1 MINVENLYEKDLYVN
16 KDIECIIDTPIIEYD
31 IKQAGYNLTK
41 YYKLLPEEK
50 INELSSLS
58 KENKRIKLG
67 LFQRNNDVFK
77 EALKKAFVNIRKEFF
92 EANNIYP
99 EEVISIKKDA
109 LFITRQLQNTEFG
122 NVEFV
127 KKNKYTSYYNLNKL
141 ELYYNSK
148 TKKLDAKGISD
159 DLINTHQ
166 GYMMEFLT
174 DIFDMNEKDPS
185 METSAKFL
193 IEFANEYKNRE
204 LPVEFYREFNR
215 TCKYKTDITMMN
227 MNVHLDRL
235 TEESDF
241 INNLDISYN
250 YKNIIMPLVRLT
262 F

>member
-1 MINVENLYEKDLYVN
+1 MENLYEKDLYVN

-41 YYKLLPEEK
+41 YYKLLPEDK
-50 INELSSLS
+50 IKELSSLS

-77 EALKKAFVNIRKEFF
+77 ESLKKAFVNIRKEFF

-141 ELYYNSK
+141 E
-148 TKKLDAKGISD
+148 
-159 DLINTHQ
+159 
-166 GYMMEFLT
+166 F
-174 DIFDMNEKDPS
+174 
-185 METSAKFL
+185 
-193 IEFANEYKNRE
+193 
-204 LPVEFYREFNR
+204 
-215 TCKYKTDITMMN
+215 
-227 MNVHLDRL
+227 
-235 TEESDF
+235 
-241 INNLDISYN
+241 
-250 YKNIIMPLVRLT
+250 
-262 F
+262 

>member
-1 MINVENLYEKDLYVN
+1 MENLYEKDLYVN
-16 KDIECIIDTPIIEYD
+16 KDIECIIDIPIIEYD

-41 YYKLLPEEK
+41 YYKLLPEDK
-50 INELSSLS
+50 IKELSSLS

-67 LFQRNNDVFK
+67 IFQRNNDVFK
-77 EALKKAFVNIRKEFF
+77 ESLKKAFVNIRKEFF

-159 DLINTHQ
+159 DLLDTHK
-166 GYMMEFLT
+166 GYLMEFLA

-193 IEFANEYKNRE
+193 VEFANEYKNRE
-204 LPVEFYREFNR
+204 LPIEFYREFNR
-215 TCKYKTDITMMN
+215 TCKYKTNITLMN

-250 YKNIIMPLVRLT
+250 YKNIIMPLIRLT